1 MLVKNDGLPIEAPS
15 RCGFIFEIQIPN
27 IIFVSKAALIP
38 ILNESQLWITPR
50 GGGLI
55 GVLKWFPNN
64 DCLSEFF
71 ILYFTLPILST
82 IMLNHMQEWMY

>member
-1 MLVKNDGLPIEAPS
+1 MNLNYGLHLE
-15 RCGFIFEIQIPN
+15 
-27 IIFVSKAALIP
+27 
-38 ILNESQLWITPR
+38 
-50 GGGLI
+50 GGLI